1 VRTEFNESFV
11 KDLRGI
17 RNTKVLDR
25 IRQAI
30 EAVETVDRLEELA
43 HIKKLQGGG
52 NYYRLRVGDY
62 RMGLIVRDDLVVFVR
77 VLNRKE
83 IYRYFP

>member
-1 VRTEFNESFV
+1 MRTEFNESFV